1 MSKETN
7 RLSLGAL
14 PRSDAVKLTVTLST
28 ELKAQLDTYA
38 EVHGRVHQVPVDVV
52 ALIPHMLAAFIARDR
67 GFKTLRKKSAG
78 QHKSQA
84 VAGAIFSSLDSN
96 SPSGKTS

>member
-1 MSKETN
+1 MSRGAN

-14 PRSDAVKLTVTLST
+14 PRSEAVKVTITLSA

-38 EVHGRVHQVPVDVV
+38 EVHGRVHQVPVDAA

-67 GFKTLRKKSAG
+67 GFKTLKPKSE
-78 QHKSQA
+78 KRPKCEA
-84 VAGAIFSSLDSN
+84 VVGTTVSASDR
-96 SPSGKTS
+96 